1 MADEIIELNHTKKS
15 ISSLADNDN
24 QITTELRQA
33 ISELDSEEEV
43 HLRDYLDVIFRRKWL
58 IISLLALTFITT
70 LILTLSSPKLY
81 KATASIEVST
91 HEQKVT
97 NFEEVMSTEMRAQ
110 EFYQTQ
116 VTLLQNQALAL
127 LVMEKLDLANHS
139 VMKELLFGDKKPGS
153 LTRLKGMLKDQ
164 FKNLVEKLKANNEK
178 AVEPVTLVGQEALKQ
193 HALLEFLSK
202 NLVVNP
208 SSNSM
213 IIQVAFISPDRRL
226 SQQLVNAFTEEFV
239 HWNMEKKLE
248 ASRLAREFLMKQ
260 IDRAK
265 INLERSEE
273 ASNHFA
279 KQAGIVSLD
288 SRMNSVYRQL
298 EELNSA
304 LAEAE
309 TELISEEVL
318 YKQAVKDGPSHIPE
332 VMGSQVIANLK
343 ADYARLR
350 SDYEDLTVTFHDDYP
365 TVKALKARM
374 DSIANR
380 ISSEK
385 EKNFRALA
393 SRYQAALKRA
403 KILQTRVERQK
414 QLAIDLNDRATQYKI
429 MAREVETN
437 KGIYQSL
444 LQRTREIESMVGVSS
459 SNIHIIDK
467 ALLPILHFKPNI
479 KRNLLLSIMVGLI
492 GGIGLAFFVE
502 YFSDTITN
510 PDEIANRFQIP
521 ILGVAP
527 LTKVDK
533 YPVELTFA
541 ADSRSPLAEAMR
553 STKLSLQLSG
563 SASQAKSFLLTS
575 SKPKEGK
582 TTMAVNLA
590 LVFAG
595 SSEKVVLV
603 DADMRKPRL
612 HKFFQPQSDIP
623 SPGLSS
629 FLAGVSSNKSLVC
642 QDGQANLYFI
652 PAGPVP
658 PNPVELLA
666 SDRFARLMK
675 TLTQSFDRVI
685 LDGPPYQGFADTM
698 VLAQHVG
705 GVVVVSSI
713 GETTRNALRH
723 FKRSMFNVQGKILGC
738 IINKVYLTKLYGYHP
753 YYKYYSYYSNDSVLD
768 YKKKN
773 KQLSQNT
780 S

>member
-1 MADEIIELNHTKKS
+1 MADEIVELNHTEKS

-81 KATASIEVST
+81 KATTSIEVST

-139 VMKELLFGDKKPGS
+139 VMKELLFGDKKPGP

-178 AVEPVTLVGQEALKQ
+178 AVEPVALVGKEALKQ

-226 SQQLVNAFTEEFV
+226 SQQLVNTFTEEFV

-298 EELNSA
+298 EVLNSA

-318 YKQAVKDGPSHIPE
+318 YNQAVKDGPSYIPE
-332 VMGSQVIANLK
+332 VMESQVIANLK

-459 SNIHIIDK
+459 SNIHIINK
-467 ALLPILHFKPNI
+467 ALLPILPFKPNV
-479 KRNLLLSIMVGLI
+479 KRNLLLSIVVGLI

-502 YFSDTITN
+502 YFTDTITN

-629 FLAGVSSNKSLVC
+629 FLAGVSSSKSLVC

-698 VLAQHVG
+698 VLARHVG

-768 YKKKN
+768 YKKKK

>member
-1 MADEIIELNHTKKS
+1 MADEIVELNHTEKS

-139 VMKELLFGDKKPGS
+139 VMKELLFGDKKPGP
-153 LTRLKGMLKDQ
+153 LTRLKGTLKDQ

-178 AVEPVTLVGQEALKQ
+178 AVEPVALVGKEALKQ

-226 SQQLVNAFTEEFV
+226 SQQLVNTFTEEFV

-298 EELNSA
+298 EVLNSA

-309 TELISEEVL
+309 AELISEEVL
-318 YKQAVKDGPSHIPE
+318 YNQAVKDGPSHIPE
-332 VMGSQVIANLK
+332 VMESQVIANLK

-380 ISSEK
+380 ISIEK
-385 EKNFRALA
+385 EKNFHALA
-393 SRYQAALKRA
+393 SRYQAALKTA

-467 ALLPILHFKPNI
+467 ALLPILPFKPNV
-479 KRNLLLSIMVGLI
+479 KRNLLLSIVVGLI

-502 YFSDTITN
+502 YFTDTITN

-698 VLAQHVG
+698 VLARHVG

>member
-1 MADEIIELNHTKKS
+1 MTDETIDLNHPAQK
-15 ISSLADNDN
+15 IPSLIGNDN
-24 QITTELRQA
+24 HASTELRQA
-33 ISELDSEEEV
+33 ISEWDSEEEV

-58 IISLLALTFITT
+58 IISLLTLTFITT
-70 LILTLSSPKLY
+70 LVLTLSSPKLY
-81 KATASIEVST
+81 KATASIEVSPKE
-91 HEQKVT
+91 HKVT
-97 NFEEVMSTEMRAQ
+97 NFEEVMSSELRAQ

-116 VTLLQNQALAL
+116 VALLQNQALAL
-127 LVMEKLDLANHS
+127 RVMEKLDLVNHP
-139 VMKELLFGDKKPGS
+139 VMKELLFGDKNPGMVA
-153 LTRLKGMLKDQ
+153 RFKGMLKDL
-164 FKNLVEKLKANNEK
+164 FKNLIEKLKANNEK
-178 AVEPVTLVGQEALKQ
+178 TTEPVPLVGKEALNQ
-193 HALLEFLSK
+193 RTLLEFLSN
-202 NLVVNP
+202 NLVVSP

-226 SQQLVNAFTEEFV
+226 SQQIVNAFTEEFV

-265 INLERSEE
+265 INLERTEE
-273 ASNHFA
+273 ALNRFA

-309 TELISEEVL
+309 TELISKEVL
-318 YKQAVKDGPSHIPE
+318 YKQAVKDGPSHIPQGME
-332 VMGSQVIANLK
+332 SQVIANLK
-343 ADYARLR
+343 VDYARLR
-350 SDYEDLTVTFHDDYP
+350 SEYEDLTVTFHDDYP

-374 DSIANR
+374 DSITNR

-385 EKNFRALA
+385 EKNFHALV
-393 SRYQAALKRA
+393 SRYQAASKRA

-467 ALLPILHFKPNI
+467 SLLPILPFKPNV
-479 KRNLLLSIMVGLI
+479 KRNLLLSIVVGLI

-595 SSEKVVLV
+595 SGEKVVLV

-612 HKFFQPQSDIP
+612 HKFFQSQSDIP

-629 FLAGVSSNKSLVC
+629 FLAGVSSNKSLIC
-642 QDGQANLYFI
+642 QDGHANLYFI

-723 FKRSMFNVQGKILGC
+723 FKRSMFNVHGKILGC

>member
-1 MADEIIELNHTKKS
+1 MADEIIELNHTEKS

-164 FKNLVEKLKANNEK
+164 FKNLAEKLKANNEK
-178 AVEPVTLVGQEALKQ
+178 AVEPVSLVGKEALKQ

-213 IIQVAFISPDRRL
+213 IIQVAFISPDRHL

-309 TELISEEVL
+309 AELISEEVL
-318 YKQAVKDGPSHIPE
+318 YNQAVKGDPSHIPE
-332 VMGSQVIANLK
+332 VMESQVIANLK

-380 ISSEK
+380 ISIEK
-385 EKNFRALA
+385 EKNFHALA
-393 SRYQAALKRA
+393 SRYQAALKTA

-467 ALLPILHFKPNI
+467 ALLPILPFKPNV
-479 KRNLLLSIMVGLI
+479 KRSLLLSIVVGLI

-533 YPVELTFA
+533 YPVELTFT

-575 SKPKEGK
+575 SKPNEGK

-612 HKFFQPQSDIP
+612 HKFFQSQSDIP

-666 SDRFARLMK
+666 SDRFASLMK

-698 VLAQHVG
+698 VLARHVG

-753 YYKYYSYYSNDSVLD
+753 YYKYFSYYSNDSVLD

>member
-1 MADEIIELNHTKKS
+1 MADEIVELNHTEKS

-139 VMKELLFGDKKPGS
+139 VMKELLFGDKKPGP
-153 LTRLKGMLKDQ
+153 LTRLKGTLKDQ

-178 AVEPVTLVGQEALKQ
+178 AVEPVALVGKEALKQ

-226 SQQLVNAFTEEFV
+226 SQQLVNTFTEEFV

-298 EELNSA
+298 EVLNSA

-318 YKQAVKDGPSHIPE
+318 YNQAVKDGPSYIPE
-332 VMGSQVIANLK
+332 VMESQVIANLK

-467 ALLPILHFKPNI
+467 ALLPILPFKPNV
-479 KRNLLLSIMVGLI
+479 KRNLLLSIVVGLI

-502 YFSDTITN
+502 YFTDTITN

-698 VLAQHVG
+698 VLARHVG

-768 YKKKN
+768 YKKKK

>member
-1 MADEIIELNHTKKS
+1 MADEIVELNHTEKS

-139 VMKELLFGDKKPGS
+139 VMKELLFGDKKPGP
-153 LTRLKGMLKDQ
+153 LTRLKGTLKDQ

-178 AVEPVTLVGQEALKQ
+178 AVEPVALVGKEALKQ

-226 SQQLVNAFTEEFV
+226 SQQLVNTYTEEFV

-318 YKQAVKDGPSHIPE
+318 YKQAVKGGPSHIPE

-459 SNIHIIDK
+459 SNIHIINK
-467 ALLPILHFKPNI
+467 ALLPILPFKPNV
-479 KRNLLLSIMVGLI
+479 KRNLLLSIVVGLI

-527 LTKVDK
+527 LTKVAK
-533 YPVELTFA
+533 YPVELTFT

-768 YKKKN
+768 YKKKK

>member
-1 MADEIIELNHTKKS
+1 MADEIVELNHTEKS

-81 KATASIEVST
+81 KAAASIEVST

-139 VMKELLFGDKKPGS
+139 VMKELLFGDKKPGP

-178 AVEPVTLVGQEALKQ
+178 AVEPVALVGKEALKQ

-226 SQQLVNAFTEEFV
+226 SQQLVNTFTEEFV

-279 KQAGIVSLD
+279 KQTGIVSLD

-298 EELNSA
+298 EVLISA

-309 TELISEEVL
+309 AELISEEVL
-318 YKQAVKDGPSHIPE
+318 YNQAVKDGPSYIPE
-332 VMGSQVIANLK
+332 VMESQVIANLK

-459 SNIHIIDK
+459 SNIHIINK
-467 ALLPILHFKPNI
+467 ALLPILPFKPNV
-479 KRNLLLSIMVGLI
+479 KRNLLLSIVVGLI

-502 YFSDTITN
+502 YFTDTITN

-698 VLAQHVG
+698 VLARHVG

-738 IINKVYLTKLYGYHP
+738 IINKVYLSKLYGYHP

-768 YKKKN
+768 YKKKK

>member
-1 MADEIIELNHTKKS
+1 MADEIIELNHTEKS

-178 AVEPVTLVGQEALKQ
+178 AVEPVSLVGKEALKQ

-213 IIQVAFISPDRRL
+213 IIQVAFISPDRHL

-309 TELISEEVL
+309 AELISEEVL
-318 YKQAVKDGPSHIPE
+318 YNQAVKGDPSHIPE
-332 VMGSQVIANLK
+332 VMESQVIANLK

-380 ISSEK
+380 ISIEK
-385 EKNFRALA
+385 EKNFHALA
-393 SRYQAALKRA
+393 SRYQAALKTA

-467 ALLPILHFKPNI
+467 ALLPILPFKPNV
-479 KRNLLLSIMVGLI
+479 KRSLLLSIVVGLI

-533 YPVELTFA
+533 YPVELTFT

-575 SKPKEGK
+575 SKPNEGK

-612 HKFFQPQSDIP
+612 HKFFQSQSDIP

-698 VLAQHVG
+698 VLARHVG

-753 YYKYYSYYSNDSVLD
+753 YYKYFSYYSNDSVLD

>member
-1 MADEIIELNHTKKS
+1 MADEIIELNHTEKS

-178 AVEPVTLVGQEALKQ
+178 AVEPVSLVGKEALKQ

-213 IIQVAFISPDRRL
+213 IIQVAFISPDRHL

-309 TELISEEVL
+309 AELISEEVL
-318 YKQAVKDGPSHIPE
+318 YNQAVKGDPSHIPE
-332 VMGSQVIANLK
+332 VMESQVIANLK

-380 ISSEK
+380 ISIEK
-385 EKNFRALA
+385 EKNFHALA
-393 SRYQAALKRA
+393 SRYQAALKTA

-467 ALLPILHFKPNI
+467 ALLPILPFKPNV
-479 KRNLLLSIMVGLI
+479 KRSLLLSIVVGLI

-533 YPVELTFA
+533 YPVELTFT

-575 SKPKEGK
+575 SKPNEGK

-612 HKFFQPQSDIP
+612 HKFFQSQSDIP

-698 VLAQHVG
+698 VLARHVG

>member
-1 MADEIIELNHTKKS
+1 MADEIIELNHTEKS

-164 FKNLVEKLKANNEK
+164 FKNLAEKLKANNEK
-178 AVEPVTLVGQEALKQ
+178 AVEPVSLVGKEALKQ

-213 IIQVAFISPDRRL
+213 IIQVAFISPDRHL

-309 TELISEEVL
+309 AELISEEVL
-318 YKQAVKDGPSHIPE
+318 YNQAVKGDPSHIPE
-332 VMGSQVIANLK
+332 VMESQVIANLK

-380 ISSEK
+380 ISIEK
-385 EKNFRALA
+385 EKNFHALA
-393 SRYQAALKRA
+393 SRYQAALKTA

-467 ALLPILHFKPNI
+467 ALLPILPFKPNV
-479 KRNLLLSIMVGLI
+479 KRSLLLSIVVGLI

-533 YPVELTFA
+533 YPVELTFT

-575 SKPKEGK
+575 SKPNEGK

-612 HKFFQPQSDIP
+612 HKFFQSQSDIL

-698 VLAQHVG
+698 VLARHVG